1 MKIEINDEMIDS
13 LKSIMKIQMIE
24 NDDSLSDDERFINE
38 IDLIDYI
45 NLLIE
50 NHIFEFNHRISK

>member
-1 MKIEINDEMIDS
+1 MKIYIKDDLIDS

-38 IDLIDYI
+38 IDLIEYI
-45 NLLIE
+45 NIMIE
-50 NHIFEFNHRISK
+50 NHLFEFNHRISK